1 MLSRHLVGL
10 AAAGLLLA
18 GCSVSGPGPTPS
30 PPAAAQPAKAPAS
43 APTAPAAAATAAG
56 GGGNVQQMA
65 PAWEAARSYRLKIVG
80 TRNGAP
86 FSLLQEVVKPDFDRV
101 QVKIGDDQR
110 EVVRIG
116 RTTYMSANGQWRKFP
131 DPAPNPYLV
140 DPTEIVDDFGAA
152 AEVGGR
158 LSRGGV
164 STVEG
169 VECQEWTLPVNAQ
182 STGGTLCVGLAD
194 NLPRRLVLS
203 DNSLT
208 FTFWDW
214 NGNIAIEAP
223 PVS

>member
-1 MLSRHLVGL
+1 MLSRNLVGL
-10 AAAGLLLA
+10 AAAALILA
-18 GCSVSGPGPTPS
+18 GCTALGRPATPS
-30 PPAAAQPAKAPAS
+30 PQAAAQAPKVPAS
-43 APTAPAAAATAAG
+43 VPTAPARAATAVG
-56 GGGNVQQMA
+56 DGGNVQQMA
-65 PAWEAARSYRLKIVG
+65 PAWEAARSYRLRIIG

-86 FSLLQEVVKPDFDRV
+86 FNLQQEVVKPDFDRV

-116 RTTYMSANGQWRKFP
+116 RTTYMSTNGQWRKFP

-152 AEVGGR
+152 AKVGGR

-169 VECQEWTLPVNAQ
+169 VECQEWTLPANDQ
-182 STGGTLCVGLAD
+182 SAGGTLCVGLAD
-194 NLPRRLVLS
+194 NLPRRLVIS
-203 DNSLT
+203 DNSMT

-223 PVS
+223 PVG